1 MVLALH
7 NSEDIVHVINE
18 LVLLVLDAEEGRHLA
33 LEVSNDECMHSH
45 VPRPLNQVV
54 DLLWLE

>member
-7 NSEDIVHVINE
+7 DSEDIVHVINE

-33 LEVSNDECMHSH
+33 LEVSNDEGMHPH
-45 VPRPLNQVV
+45 VPRPLYQVV
-54 DLLWLE
+54 DLLWID